1 MSETIESLEKALH
14 DARKVR
20 YEVEGRYEA
29 RKSEL
34 YREACNK
41 VNAELGGSLSLA
53 KSAENKASEALR
65 NAENAERL
73 ASASSNL
80 PYPEGTIVRGW
91 ERSRSPWDAHC
102 MNRTGKC
109 GVIEIY
115 KEGDAY
121 PSNRSRWSLPKAGE
135 IVVRILK
142 RDGSKGIEAEKY
154 NFAECAKEYW
164 LPEGVEP
171 KCNKK
176 S

>member
-1 MSETIESLEKALH
+1 MSEAIESIEKTLH
-14 DARKVR
+14 DARKLR
-20 YEVEGRYEA
+20 YEVESRYEA

-34 YREACNK
+34 YREVSNK
-41 VNAELGGSLSLA
+41 LNAELGGELSA
-53 KSAENKASEALR
+53 ARSAEGNAAEALR

-73 ASASSNL
+73 VGASSKL
-80 PYPEGTIVRGW
+80 PYPEGPIVRGW
-91 ERSRSPWDAHC
+91 ESSRSPWAAYR

>member
-14 DARKVR
+14 DAQKVR

-34 YREACNK
+34 YREACEK
-41 VNAELGGSLSLA
+41 VNAELGGSLNLA
-53 KSAENKASEALR
+53 KTVESNASEALR
-65 NAENAERL
+65 NAEDAERL
-73 ASASSNL
+73 AGASSKL
-80 PYPEGTIVRGW
+80 PYPEGTIVYGW
-91 ERSRSPWDAHC
+91 KNRSSWALNPGMD
-102 MNRTGKC
+102 RTGKR
-109 GVIEIY
+109 GVIEVY

-121 PSNRSRWSLPKAGE
+121 PSNRSRWSLPKVGE

-154 NFAECAKEYW
+154 CFAEYAKEYW

-171 KCNKK
+171 KGNKK
-176 S
+176 A

>member
-34 YREACNK
+34 YREACEK
-41 VNAELGGSLSLA
+41 VNAELGGSLNLA
-53 KSAENKASEALR
+53 KTAESNASEALG

-73 ASASSNL
+73 AGASSKL
-80 PYPEGTIVRGW
+80 PYPEGTIVCGW
-91 ERSRSPWDAHC
+91 KNSRSPWAAHC
-102 MNRTGKC
+102 MNRTGKR
-109 GVIEIY
+109 GMIEVY

-121 PSNRSRWSLPKAGE
+121 PSNRSRWSLPKVGD
-135 IVVRILK
+135 IVVRMLK
-142 RDGSKGIEAEKY
+142 KDGSKGIEVEKY
-154 NFAECAKEYW
+154 IFDDYAKDYW
-164 LPEGVEP
+164 MPEGVEP

-176 S
+176 A